1 MCFTNKS
8 SRLYSIRTNDN
19 AICFLLNFILIHFQD
34 VLLKRIDRVKQQY
47 EEACRIKEINDKRG
61 ETVSKIV
68 EDYCSDEE
76 FADFQHFVDMKTQL
90 ALTQA
95 EIRDK
100 IKLGEE
106 KLNALTS
113 AHIDWTTLDL
123 SMK

>member
-1 MCFTNKS
+1 MKS
-8 SRLYSIRTNDN
+8 
-19 AICFLLNFILIHFQD
+19 
-34 VLLKRIDRVKQQY
+34 IDRVKCQY

-68 EDYCSDEE
+68 EESCRDEE

-106 KLNALTS
+106 KLKALNS
-113 AHIDWTTLDL
+113 AHIDWAILDL
-123 SMK
+123 SLK

>member
-1 MCFTNKS
+1 M
-8 SRLYSIRTNDN
+8 
-19 AICFLLNFILIHFQD
+19 
-34 VLLKRIDRVKQQY
+34 KRIERVKQQY

-61 ETVSKIV
+61 ETVAKIV
-68 EDYCSDEE
+68 EDYCSDED

-106 KLNALTS
+106 KLKALTS
-113 AHIDWTTLDL
+113 AQIDWTTLDL
-123 SMK
+123 SIK

>member
-1 MCFTNKS
+1 M
-8 SRLYSIRTNDN
+8 
-19 AICFLLNFILIHFQD
+19 
-34 VLLKRIDRVKQQY
+34 LKQIDRVKQQY
-47 EEACRIKEINDKRG
+47 EEACTIKEINDKRG
-61 ETVSKIV
+61 ENVAKFV
-68 EDYCSDEE
+68 EESCSDEE

-113 AHIDWTTLDL
+113 AQIDWSSFDL
-123 SMK
+123 SSR

>member
-1 MCFTNKS
+1 MARF
-8 SRLYSIRTNDN
+8 
-19 AICFLLNFILIHFQD
+19 
-34 VLLKRIDRVKQQY
+34 V
-47 EEACRIKEINDKRG
+47 EE
-61 ETVSKIV
+61 
-68 EDYCSDEE
+68 YCSDEG

-113 AHIDWTTLDL
+113 ASIDWNSFDL
-123 SMK
+123 NSK

>member
-1 MCFTNKS
+1 M
-8 SRLYSIRTNDN
+8 
-19 AICFLLNFILIHFQD
+19 
-34 VLLKRIDRVKQQY
+34 KRIERVRQQY

-61 ETVSKIV
+61 EAVSKIV

-90 ALTQA
+90 ALTHA